1 MLQELCNLAAREKLI
16 GDPAFEVSQIEWLIN
31 LKPTGEMIGSFVGTH
46 HEVELPGKVK
56 PGKKPKTR
64 EEVKKFVIPRQVNL
78 ETGATRAGIT
88 PYAYFLVDK
97 SEYVFGCGPG
107 SKAHQKPSDE
117 KMLKRHQSFIDKVR
131 ACYETI
137 KQPELK
143 AVLAF
148 LDKVHANGLPV
159 DLPAKAKAG
168 DFYAFVVRPAI
179 DELAHEIPA
188 VQEYWRMQC
197 SRGVPSNAFL
207 NCLITGEALEDTMKV
222 PLLSF
227 PGVTT
232 GVGLVSFNKPAFES
246 YGWSANENAPISATA
261 SQMATEAFTR
271 LLAYSYQRQ
280 DGQVLQ
286 QRNIR
291 ISKDTLACFW
301 AKEASGDELA
311 DGLPAALQADPGG
324 KAGQFWQAVWRGNLP
339 AKLDASKFYAVTLTG
354 AQGRAIVRDWYE
366 TTVGEV
372 QASLAEYFRQLDLQA
387 NTLPGKDKEL
397 PPQYGLRTLQ
407 ECLVAS
413 RKADD
418 LPSKYAADL
427 FAASINQRI
436 RFPSSL
442 LTIALERM
450 RAEAGRDDW
459 IDSYRRDARTGLI
472 KAILIRNHQLNLTP
486 TMDDKN
492 EKTGYLLGRLFA
504 CIERMQYLALD
515 QVNANI
521 STRYFAA
528 ASTTPRLV
536 FNSLLKDF
544 QGHYFKKAQR
554 KKSGAAWMVHRHVCE
569 IQELYGNVMDPAQG
583 YPARFSPVDQGL
595 FMIGYHTQRG
605 LYLPSKD
612 KTAIPGATDD
622 APPDTNEPADAA
634 TK

>member
-1 MLQELCNLAAREKLI
+1 
-16 GDPAFEVSQIEWLIN
+16 V
-31 LKPTGEMIGSFVGTH
+31 T
-46 HEVELPGKVK
+46 
-56 PGKKPKTR
+56 
-64 EEVKKFVIPRQVNL
+64 
-78 ETGATRAGIT
+78 
-88 PYAYFLVDK
+88 
-97 SEYVFGCGPG
+97 
-107 SKAHQKPSDE
+107 
-117 KMLKRHQSFIDKVR
+117 
-131 ACYETI
+131 

-143 AVLAF
+143 AILMF
-148 LDKVHANGLPV
+148 LDDVHANGLPV

-168 DFYAFVVRPAI
+168 DYFAFVVRPAV

-188 VQEYWRMQC
+188 VQDYWRKQC
-197 SRGVPSNAFL
+197 RCSSSSKNFL
-207 NCLITGEALEDTMKV
+207 NCLITGAALVVSKKV

-246 YGWSANENAPISATA
+246 YGWSGNDNAPISTTA
-261 SQMATEAFTR
+261 AQAATEAFSR
-271 LLAYSYQRQ
+271 LLAFSYQRQ
-280 DGQVLQ
+280 DGQVMQ

-291 ISKDTLACFW
+291 LSKDTMACFW
-301 AKEASGDELA
+301 AKEVSGDELA
-311 DGLPAALQADPGG
+311 DGLPAALQADPSG
-324 KAGQFWQAVWRGNLP
+324 KAGQLWQAAWRGKLP
-339 AKLDASKFYAVTLTG
+339 SKLDSSKFYAVTLTG

-372 QASLAEYFRQLDLQA
+372 QASLAQYFSELELQP
-387 NTLPGKDKEL
+387 NTRPGKDKEL

-418 LPSKYAADL
+418 LPSKYATEL

-472 KAILIRNHQLNLTP
+472 KAILIRNHHINITP
-486 TMDDKN
+486 TMDVNNKQ
-492 EKTGYLLGRLFA
+492 TGYLLGRLFA

-528 ASTTPRLV
+528 AATTPRLV

-554 KKSGAAWMVHRHVCE
+554 KKSGAAWMVYRHVCE
-569 IQELYGNVMDPAQG
+569 IQELYGKVMDPAQG
-583 YPARFSPVDQGL
+583 YPARFPPVDQGL
-595 FMIGYHTQRG
+595 FMVGYHTQRG

-612 KTAIPGATDD
+612 KSATLGVSDV
-622 APPDTNEPADAA
+622 APPDTNEPAAAA
-634 TK
+634 TE